1 MGRVLEAALL
11 GLVQGFTEFLPI
23 SSSGHLALLQ
33 ALLGWKDLDSNLTF
47 NVAVH
52 VGSLLAVVVFVRD
65 QIVAMFSQRTR
76 LLFVVAVATVPLAA
90 GGYFLKPL
98 VRDLQRDLVIVGFC
112 FLITAGLLF
121 LVRRAKGGA
130 VAPHRLS
137 YAKAFLVGCAQ
148 VVAVLPGVSRS
159 GTTLSASLF
168 AGVERAQAVTFTF
181 LLAAPVIFGAGL
193 LEGID
198 AVESGFALPWGEI
211 AIGTIVSFFASLI
224 AMRLLVGVVKQNR
237 LGWFSLYCLAA
248 AAVSFAL

>member
-1 MGRVLEAALL
+1 MRLLEAAFL
-11 GLVQGFTEFLPI
+11 GLVQGLTEFLPI

-52 VGSLLAVVVFVRD
+52 VGSLLAVAMFVWS
-65 QIVAMFSQRTR
+65 QIVAMFTKRPR
-76 LLFVVAVATVPLAA
+76 LLLVVAVATVPLAA

-121 LVRRAKGGA
+121 LVRRAKGG
-130 VAPHRLS
+130 VVEPHRLS
-137 YAKAFLVGCAQ
+137 LWKAFLIGCAQ
-148 VVAVLPGVSRS
+148 VIAVLPGVSRS
-159 GTTLSASLF
+159 GTTLSASFL
-168 AGVERAQAVTFTF
+168 AGIERDRAVTFTF
-181 LLAAPVIFGAGL
+181 LLAAPAILGAGL

-198 AVESGFALPWGEI
+198 VLEARADLPWGEI
-211 AIGTIVSFFASLI
+211 AIGTIMSFFSSLI

>member
-1 MGRVLEAALL
+1 MRLLEAALL
-11 GLVQGFTEFLPI
+11 GLVQGLTEFLPI

-52 VGSLLAVVVFVRD
+52 VGSLLAVAMFVWS
-65 QIVAMFSQRTR
+65 QIVAMFTKRPR
-76 LLFVVAVATVPLAA
+76 LLLVVAVATVPLAA

-121 LVRRAKGGA
+121 LVRRAKGG
-130 VAPHRLS
+130 VIEPHRLS
-137 YAKAFLVGCAQ
+137 LWKAFLIGCAQ
-148 VVAVLPGVSRS
+148 VIAVLPGVSRS
-159 GTTLSASLF
+159 GTTLSASFL
-168 AGVERAQAVTFTF
+168 AGIERDRAVTFTF
-181 LLAAPVIFGAGL
+181 LLAAPAILGAGL

-198 AVESGFALPWGEI
+198 VLEARADLPWGEI
-211 AIGTIVSFFASLI
+211 AIGTIMSFFSSLI

>member
-1 MGRVLEAALL
+1 MRLLEAALL
-11 GLVQGFTEFLPI
+11 GLVQGLTEFLPI

-52 VGSLLAVVVFVRD
+52 VGSLLAVAMFVWS
-65 QIVAMFSQRTR
+65 QIVAMFTKRPR
-76 LLFVVAVATVPLAA
+76 LLLVVAVATVPLAA

-121 LVRRAKGGA
+121 LVRRAKGG
-130 VAPHRLS
+130 VVEPHRLS
-137 YAKAFLVGCAQ
+137 LWKAFLIGCAQ
-148 VVAVLPGVSRS
+148 VIAVLPGVSRS
-159 GTTLSASLF
+159 GTTLSASFL
-168 AGVERAQAVTFTF
+168 AGIERDRAVTFTF
-181 LLAAPVIFGAGL
+181 LLAVPAILGAGL

-198 AVESGFALPWGEI
+198 VLEARADLPWGEI
-211 AIGTIVSFFASLI
+211 AIGTIMSFFSSLI